1 MRLTEDRI
9 ERAAKQAFQ
18 QELSSIVLD
27 DGREWVSE
35 KLIRHMKQLSEDI
48 ENGKVK
54 ASKVYWGWHYYM
66 RNVAVAAAISIIF
79 VCVTMPEQ
87 VMAGCQT
94 VIRFVETVFQE
105 YTQFEFST
113 DTEDNSEFEEL
124 TFGYLPENTHDFR
137 IEEEEGIERRYIFEV
152 GDSKLFILCQEK
164 LIKEMKETYI
174 VDTENSEQK
183 MVIVQ
188 GDSVRLIKKGEQIQ
202 YIWLRGNYKI
212 TGLSNLSQ
220 EELINILEHIQ

>member
-35 KLIRHMKQLSEDI
+35 KLIRHMKQLSEAI

-124 TFGYLPENTHDFR
+124 TFGYLPENTHDFQMEVS
-137 IEEEEGIERRYIFEV
+137 IGRRYSFSV
-152 GDSKLFILCQEK
+152 GDNGKVVIRQEK
-164 LIKEMKETYI
+164 LVKEMKDTYI
-174 VDTENSEQK
+174 VDTEDS
-183 MVIVQ
+183 VQ
-188 GDSVRLIKKGEQIQ
+188 ENVAIHGDSVRLIKKGEQIQ
-202 YIWLRGNYKI
+202 FVWLRGNYKI
-212 TGLSNLSQ
+212 TGKTNLSRD
-220 EELINILEHIQ
+220 ELINILEHIQ